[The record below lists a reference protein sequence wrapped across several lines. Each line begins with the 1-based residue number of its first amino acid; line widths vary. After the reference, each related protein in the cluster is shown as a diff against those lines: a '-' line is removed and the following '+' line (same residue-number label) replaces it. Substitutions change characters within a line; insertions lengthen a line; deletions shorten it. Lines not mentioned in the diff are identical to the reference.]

1 MSSRRV
7 IVVGGGAAGFFAAIT
22 CAEAAP
28 DAEVVLLERGP
39 QFLSKVRISG
49 GGRCNVTHACFDP
62 RDFATRYPRGEK
74 ALVAP
79 FQKFSA
85 RDTVAWFESHGV
97 KLKTEADGRMFPVSD
112 SSETI
117 VNCLLHSARAA
128 GVKLRLNCGVERV
141 VASGTGIL
149 PVQPVRDRLEACPTF
164 ELTLA
169 TERRFPTRHE
179 IDDLSQHA
187 GSETGAPPTA
197 EKVSSPSPPPS
208 EERGGVRRP
217 IQINERTPRPGPLPA
232 MRGKGEKT
240 ASETLACDRLLLATG
255 GCRAAVAGQLAVS
268 LGHTLEP
275 PVPSLFTFHIAT
287 PWLRSLAGISVGAV
301 EVSVPLAKLRERGA
315 LLVTHWGLSGPVI
328 LRLSAWGAR
337 ALHGFNYQFPLQVNW
352 LPHLHAE
359 AIAAEL
365 KSRQAAQPARLVVN
379 VPVTP
384 LPSRLWEQLVLAAG
398 IARDTRWAALS
409 RAAQHRLVQQLIRTE
424 LPVMGKS
431 LNQDE
436 FVTCG
441 GVRLAEVNF
450 KTMESKVCPG
460 LFFAGELLDIDG
472 ITGGFNF
479 QAAWT
484 TGWLAGQAMAVK

>member
-22 CAEAAP
+22 CAGAAP
-28 DAEVVLLERGP
+28 DAEVTVLERGP

-49 GGRCNVTHACFDP
+49 GGRCNITHACFDS

-74 ALVAP
+74 ALLAP

-85 RDTVAWFESHGV
+85 RDTVAWFESRGV

-112 SSETI
+112 SSQTI
-117 VNCLLHSARAA
+117 MDCLMNAARAA
-128 GVKLRLNCGVERV
+128 GVQLRLNCGVDRV
-141 VASGTGIL
+141 AK
-149 PVQPVRDRLEACPTF
+149 RDPGGF
-164 ELTLA
+164 EVGLT
-169 TERRFPTRHE
+169 TERRSQVGVHALACHPNKLKLE
-179 IDDLSQHA
+179 LQHA
-187 GSETGAPPTA
+187 SSEPGAP
-197 EKVSSPSPPPS
+197 
-208 EERGGVRRP
+208 G
-217 IQINERTPRPGPLPA
+217 
-232 MRGKGEKT
+232 
-240 ASETLACDRLLLATG
+240 ETLLCDRLLLATG

-275 PVPSLFTFHIAT
+275 PVPSLFTFHIT
-287 PWLRSLAGISVGAV
+287 PPWLRLLAGISVEPV
-301 EVSVPLAKLRERGA
+301 EVSVPSAKLRERGA
-315 LLVTHWGLSGPVI
+315 LLVTHWGLSGPAI

-352 LPHLHAE
+352 LPQLHAD

-424 LPVMGKS
+424 FPVTGKS

-441 GVRLAEVNF
+441 GVRLGEVNF
-450 KTMESKVCPG
+450 KTMESRVCPG
-460 LFFAGELLDIDG
+460 LHFAGELLDIDG
-472 ITGGFNF
+472 VTGGFNF

-484 TGWLAGQAMAVK
+484 TGWLAGRAMAA